1 MSRPN
6 RGRFPALLALIVLVA
21 LVARAVLHPTSS
33 GPAAPSGRS
42 APAPAPVAGAVESA
56 FRDHRSSVE
65 LGFAGRVTQLLAD
78 DREGSRH
85 QRFIVRAGERTVL
98 VAYNLDLAPRVPL
111 AVGDSVEIL
120 GEYIWS
126 ARGGTVHWTHR
137 DPLGQHP
144 AGWVRV
150 NGRVYQ

>member
-1 MSRPN
+1 MSRSN
-6 RGRFPALLALIVLVA
+6 RGRFPALLALLVVAA
-21 LVARAVLHPTSS
+21 LAARAVLHPAAS
-33 GPAAPSGRS
+33 GPAVPSGRS
-42 APAPAPVAGAVESA
+42 APSTGPVAGTVESA
-56 FRDHRSSVE
+56 YQGHQSNVE

-120 GEYIWS
+120 GEYVWS

-137 DPLGQHP
+137 DPLGKHP
-144 AGWVRV
+144 AGWVRL